1 MLGLCRTTLLRP
13 FLSDDSIV
21 LGHASSLCGRGMIP
35 VAMRLLTLT
44 VSLPSLN
51 GVKPNNW

>member
-1 MLGLCRTTLLRP
+1 MFAFCRTTLLRP

-35 VAMRLLTLT
+35 VAMRLLMLT

-51 GVKPNNW
+51 GVNPNQW